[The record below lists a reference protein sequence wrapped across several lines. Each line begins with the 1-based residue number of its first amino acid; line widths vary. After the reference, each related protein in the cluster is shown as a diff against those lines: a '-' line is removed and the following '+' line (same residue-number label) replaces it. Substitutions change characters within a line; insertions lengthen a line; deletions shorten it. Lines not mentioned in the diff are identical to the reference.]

1 MIYKRCTRCGTR
13 LEYNTIC
20 SCKSKYKT
28 NSDSYKDDKEKRNF
42 INQRLGKIQ
51 QILLKISLT
60 I

>member
-28 NSDSYKDDKEKRNF
+28 NSDSYKDDKEKEDV
-42 INQRLGKIQ
+42 Q
-51 QILLKISLT
+51 QLLFHLIKRFNIDFK
-60 I
+60 